1 MNNLSCCEKNE
12 VVNYTINFVCVK
24 RNVFLVKK
32 PEVTKKKSAGCFFTW
47 ACTAIWI
54 MMSLAVSDCW
64 WKPLLFSAPFFIPLL
79 FFMGKI
85 EKDFKK

>member
-12 VVNYTINFVCVK
+12 VANYTINFVCVK
-24 RNVFLVKK
+24 RNVFFVKK
-32 PEVTKKKSAGCFFTW
+32 PEVTKKKSVGCFFTW

-85 EKDFKK
+85 EKDLKK